1 MKVNF
6 PTHGSL
12 RRNWQLFLTLT
23 LWSYSKCKD
32 VLHTFNVYKIP
43 AKDYKI
49 VHRWTVDEV
58 SLS

>member
-6 PTHGSL
+6 PTHVCL
-12 RRNWQLFLTLT
+12 RRNWQLFLILT

-32 VLHTFNVYKIP
+32 TLHTLNVYKIP
-43 AKDYKI
+43 AEVYKI
-49 VHRWTVDEV
+49 VHRWTADEV